1 MLARMMGMIGCRETL
16 THSPGAT
23 MSGLVLPSSV
33 GPLDENPE
41 TYL

>member
-1 MLARMMGMIGCRETL
+1 
-16 THSPGAT
+16 

-41 TYL
+41 TYLKPSNSFVISKSLD

>member
-1 MLARMMGMIGCRETL
+1 MLLSMMGMIDCREIL
-16 THSPGAT
+16 TYSPGAT
-23 MSGLVLPSSV
+23 TSGLVLPSSA